1 MGDAIEAAGLGKG
14 AECRSPELGH
24 REFVCGFV
32 GLTLV
37 IRHQLAHVTTPH
49 VSVSRD
55 DVGSTEGGDQLQCS
69 RAELGRKFSRK
80 S

>member
-1 MGDAIEAAGLGKG
+1 MKLLDLAREQNAGAQSWGIESL
-14 AECRSPELGH
+14 C
-24 REFVCGFV
+24 V
-32 GLTLV
+32 GLWVSLWLLGTSC
-37 IRHQLAHVTTPH
+37 AHVTTPH

-69 RAELGRKFSRK
+69 RAELGRKFSGK